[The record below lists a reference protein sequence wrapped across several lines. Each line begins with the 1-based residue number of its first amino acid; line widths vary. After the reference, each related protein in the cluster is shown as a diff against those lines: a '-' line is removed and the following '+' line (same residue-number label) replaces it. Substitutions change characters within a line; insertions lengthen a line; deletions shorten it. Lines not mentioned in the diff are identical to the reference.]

1 MWNLQKTPQMSSRQP
16 HKQIHKQDPS
26 VRGKFRFRTRLPKAD
41 PRQVEFTENTTDVGQ
56 AIAPTKTQAGTLRPW
71 ESQIPG
77 SCTKSR
83 PPPCGIHRK
92 PTDVGQA
99 TAPTQP
105 QAGTLRPWEI
115 QIPGSCTESRHP
127 PCGIYENP
135 TDVAQPLSPAKTH
148 AGTLRP

>member
-1 MWNLQKTPQMSSRQP
+1 MWILQKTPQMSSRQP

-71 ESQIPG
+71 EIQIPD

-83 PPPCGIHRK
+83 PPPR
-92 PTDVGQA
+92 
-99 TAPTQP
+99 
-105 QAGTLRPWEI
+105 
-115 QIPGSCTESRHP
+115 
-127 PCGIYENP
+127 GIYGKTPQMSSGHTHQQNHKQES
-135 TDVAQPLSPAKTH
+135 TQQP
-148 AGTLRP
+148 R